1 MTHSLT
7 SSLFHVVFSTKDRK
21 NLISANLKPRL
32 WSYLKGI
39 AETNAFEALAVGGTQ
54 NHVHVLLRLP
64 PTMAIAKAAQL
75 LKGGSSK
82 WIHDTFPTHHA
93 FAWQKGYGAFS
104 IGVTGMTQTVAYI
117 ENQAV
122 HHRARSFEDE
132 YLEFVRRHA
141 IKSDKRYVFG

>member
-7 SSLFHVVFSTKDRK
+7 ISLFHLVFSTKERR
-21 NLISANLKPRL
+21 NLINLNMQPRL

-39 AETNAFEALAVGGTQ
+39 AETNGFETLAVGGTD

-64 PTMAIAKAAQL
+64 AAMNLAKAVQL

-82 WIHDTFPTHHA
+82 WVHDTFPENRS

-104 IGVTGMTQTVAYI
+104 IGIAGIAQTVGYI
-117 ENQAV
+117 ENQAE
-122 HHRARSFEDE
+122 HHRSRSFEDE
-132 YLEFVRRHA
+132 YLGFVRRHGLNY
-141 IKSDKRYVFG
+141 DERYNFD